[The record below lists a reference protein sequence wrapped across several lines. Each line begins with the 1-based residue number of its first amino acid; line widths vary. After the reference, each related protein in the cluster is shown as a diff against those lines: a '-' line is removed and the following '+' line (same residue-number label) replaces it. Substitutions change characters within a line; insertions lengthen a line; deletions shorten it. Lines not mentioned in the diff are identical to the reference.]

1 MANDANIFKNSLAA
15 AQYVTPKEWSNAIEQ
30 VAREKNIMRGLDGSI
45 LVLNRIGTPG
55 NSVYIQKNVALTA
68 ADVVDGNSVAISPLS
83 FTQVEVT
90 ASQIGVATQVTLKQ
104 LRDQLST
111 VRDDIINNLGLAIAE
126 AEEKRIFNEL
136 YITSSPAIY
145 ANNTDSATITSSD
158 TFNVSLLNE
167 GIVAM
172 RTDKRKAMYL
182 VVHPKQEGDLRNLQQ
197 FTDASY
203 LGSDRVNREGY
214 IGRFFGVDV
223 FSSTNVATASEGS
236 TNTVTVYKA
245 LLLGDRAAVILDKL
259 GATIDIDRNLIQDL
273 SVTFVAYRDMGV
285 KLLNNESVRVL
296 VSA

>member
-1 MANDANIFKNSLAA
+1 MANDTNIFKNSLTSAG
-15 AQYVTPKEWSNAIEQ
+15 YVTPKEWSNAIEQ
-30 VAREKNIMRGLDGSI
+30 VAREKNIMRSLTGSI
-45 LVLNRIGTPG
+45 IIKDRIGTSG
-55 NSVYIQKNVALTA
+55 NNLFIQKNVALSA
-68 ADVVDGNSVAISPLS
+68 SDVTDGDSVPISALS
-83 FTQVEVT
+83 FTQVEVV
-90 ASQIGVATQVTLKQ
+90 ASQIGVATQITLKQ

-111 VRDDIINNLGLAIAE
+111 VREDVINNLGLAIAE
-126 AEEKRIFNEL
+126 KEENRIFTEL
-136 YITSSPAIY
+136 YNTSSSVIY
-145 ANNTDSATITSSD
+145 ANGKDDTNIAVDD
-158 TFNVSLLNE
+158 TFNVALLNE

-223 FSSTNVATASEGS
+223 FSSTNVASEVATSG
-236 TNTVTVYKA
+236 TTVYKA
-245 LLLGDRAAVILDKL
+245 LLLGERAAVVLDKL

-285 KLLNNESVRVL
+285 KLLNDESVRVL
-296 VSA
+296 ISA

>member
-1 MANDANIFKNSLAA
+1 MANDANIFKNSLTA

-30 VAREKNIMRGLDGSI
+30 VAREKNIMRGLTGSI
-45 LVLNRIGTPG
+45 IIMNRIGTPG
-55 NSVYIQKNVALTA
+55 NSVYIQKNVALSASDIT
-68 ADVVDGNSVAISPLS
+68 DGDSVGVSPIS

-90 ASQIGVATQVTLKQ
+90 ASQIGVATQITLKQ

-111 VRDDIINNLGLAIAE
+111 VREDIINNLGLAIAE
-126 AEEKRIFNEL
+126 KEEQRIFNEL
-136 YITSSPAIY
+136 YNTSKPAIY
-145 ANNTDSATITSSD
+145 ANNTDSSSITASD
-158 TFNVSLLNE
+158 TFNVELLNE

-172 RTDKRKAMYL
+172 RIDKRKAMYL

-203 LGSDRVNREGY
+203 LGSDIVNREGY

-223 FSSTNVATASEGS
+223 FSSTNVATDSEGANS
-236 TNTVTVYKA
+236 AVTVYKA
-245 LLLGDRAAVILDKL
+245 LLLGPRAAVVLDKL
-259 GATIDIDRNLIQDL
+259 GATVDIDRNLIQDL

-285 KLLNNESVRVL
+285 KLLNDESVRVL